1 MAGLTRGA
9 GVTLALAALVLTA
22 GCSLPGVGGGSSTSS
37 APDPSEPP
45 ASAPSSAPAGTAA
58 ASPPPGQP
66 TPADPSAPSGPAP
79 LGEVF
84 ATRTSAMG
92 SVKVTLQLY
101 PLQRDGSVSHLNLT
115 LSAPATGTEGQVTQL
130 LSDSNPKAG
139 DSESDAA
146 DGIQLV
152 DGKNSKLYLVASDGN
167 GTCLCSR
174 SLGRTFLEDDLP
186 VLVTATF
193 AAPPAD
199 VGTVDVVVPSFG
211 TVKGVPVQ

>member
-1 MAGLTRGA
+1 MTGLTRRA
-9 GVTLALAALVLTA
+9 GVPATLAVLVLVA
-22 GCSLPGVGGGSSTSS
+22 GCSLPGVGGGGSSSS
-37 APDPSEPP
+37 APAPSEPP
-45 ASAPSSAPAGTAA
+45 AGAPMTTPAGTAP
-58 ASPPPGQP
+58 ASPTAGQP
-66 TPADPSAPSGPAP
+66 TPADPGASSGAAP

-92 SVKVTLQLY
+92 SVKVTMQLY

-139 DSESDAA
+139 DSTSDAA
-146 DGIQLV
+146 DGIQVV
-152 DGKNSKLYLVASDGN
+152 DGKNSKLYLVASDGS

-186 VLVTATF
+186 VLVTATY

-199 VGTVDVVVPSFG
+199 VSTVDLLVPSFG

>member
-9 GVTLALAALVLTA
+9 GVTVALAALVLA
-22 GCSLPGVGGGSSTSS
+22 GCSLPGVGGGSPTSS
-37 APDPSEPP
+37 APAPSEPP
-45 ASAPSSAPAGTAA
+45 ASAPTGAPATTAPA
-58 ASPPPGQP
+58 GQP
-66 TPADPSAPSGPAP
+66 TPADPSASSGAAP
-79 LGEVF
+79 LGEAF
-84 ATRTSAMG
+84 TTRTSAMG
-92 SVKVTLQLY
+92 GVKVTLQLY

-146 DGIQLV
+146 DGIQVV

-174 SLGRTFLEDDLP
+174 NLGRTFLTDDLP

-199 VGTVDVVVPSFG
+199 VSTVDVVVPSFG

>member
-9 GVTLALAALVLTA
+9 GVTVALAALVLAA

-45 ASAPSSAPAGTAA
+45 ASSPTSAGTAA
-58 ASPPPGQP
+58 ASPPAGQP
-66 TPADPSAPSGPAP
+66 TPADHGAPSGAAP

-92 SVKVTLQLY
+92 GVKVTLQLY

-115 LSAPATGTEGQVTQL
+115 LSAPATGTAGQVTQL